1 MGFFNLFNK
10 KSDNGAKLSVSLPVI
25 EPAEAKEEIKSV
37 ETPVVT
43 PTNKEK
49 PMTISYEIGRAHV

>member
-1 MGFFNLFNK
+1 MGFLNLFNK
-10 KSDNGAKLSVSLPVI
+10 RSDNGSKLSVSLPVI

-37 ETPVVT
+37 ETPVVA

-49 PMTISYEIGRAHV
+49 PMTILK

>member
-25 EPAEAKEEIKSV
+25 ESAEAK
-37 ETPVVT
+37 
-43 PTNKEK
+43 
-49 PMTISYEIGRAHV
+49 